1 MTVTMKILLFTL
13 AILVSDG
20 IYNYTIRTSNG
31 DTVSLAAFKGK
42 KILFVNT
49 ASASP
54 YADQY
59 RSLEALYQQYKD
71 KLVVIAIPS
80 NTFKSEPL
88 DNSAIARN
96 LRKKYGASFIITQ
109 KAELNSEQSFP
120 LIAWLKQKS
129 KNSVID
135 VSIKSDFYKF
145 LINEEGMLV
154 GVFAPSVD
162 PLSPEVKEAL
172 NN

>member
-1 MTVTMKILLFTL
+1 MKILLF
-13 AILVSDG
+13 AISLLITDSIYTYTIKTSDG
-20 IYNYTIRTSNG
+20 NSINLTT
-31 DTVSLAAFKGK
+31 FKGK

-59 RSLEALYQQYKD
+59 RSLETLYQQYKD

-80 NTFKSEPL
+80 NTFKNEPL
-88 DNSAIARN
+88 DNNAIARN
-96 LRKKYGASFIITQ
+96 LKKKYGANFIITQ
-109 KAELNSEQSFP
+109 KADLGSEQSFP
-120 LIAWLKQKS
+120 LMGWLRHQS
-129 KNSVID
+129 KNGVME
-135 VSIKSDFYKF
+135 VTVNNDFYKF

-154 GVFAPSVD
+154 GVFVPSVD
-162 PLSPEVKEAL
+162 PLSPEIKEAL